1 MSIDNNIEEAKQKE
15 KRVLA
20 WQYGVFFAM
29 FILFVPITL
38 FVLNTF
44 NGSIRYALLPLS
56 IPIFYI
62 GISSIKNRV
71 SILRL
76 KGRKEPARGKQ
87 AVIFGFLLT
96 GSGIIQLLFVF
107 IPPLLNMLFNFMSS
121 GFAFPF
127 QKSYDAL
134 PIYNEANQ
142 TLDIYR
148 FDENSA
154 FTRRHTFTDVSIWG
168 DYKAIPLAMNSD
180 TIFFAGQVGQTTTG
194 INLKLFSADIS
205 TGKINWQATA
215 GSGFIALDSKNIYA
229 QAPNSFAGPAVS
241 IVAYDIGSGSE
252 VWRTTFDWNYAIGI
266 EYMVLAPQSLEVTTI
281 NHNNS
286 EIYLI
291 EPENGNIQTSF
302 KDKDEYTLFMVENET
317 FYDWTGKYVTATG
330 KINWK
335 TQVSDENYVRPAI
348 DTIAP
353 VIANGLILVKSGDG
367 AYSPITALRKNDGS
381 IVWKFEQIVVSNI
394 AVDGSV
400 AYFLTE
406 NAQLVAINS
415 QTGEVLGVADFTP
428 KFYKDFDFVNTSIYV
443 VAYNKTVA
451 IYFENT
457 NQITIMRF
465 NQ

>member
-1 MSIDNNIEEAKQKE
+1 
-15 KRVLA
+15 
-20 WQYGVFFAM
+20 
-29 FILFVPITL
+29 
-38 FVLNTF
+38 
-44 NGSIRYALLPLS
+44 
-56 IPIFYI
+56 
-62 GISSIKNRV
+62 
-71 SILRL
+71 
-76 KGRKEPARGKQ
+76 
-87 AVIFGFLLT
+87 
-96 GSGIIQLLFVF
+96 
-107 IPPLLNMLFNFMSS
+107 
-121 GFAFPF
+121 
-127 QKSYDAL
+127 
-134 PIYNEANQ
+134 
-142 TLDIYR
+142 
-148 FDENSA
+148 
-154 FTRRHTFTDVSIWG
+154 
-168 DYKAIPLAMNSD
+168 MNSD